1 MCFLYLL
8 RKMSSSEGS
17 EMDRLMI
24 DESGDDKAMDSG
36 ERGELFLILIDIHYS
51 YLLKYCCRPIYLY
64 PYLFILKQS
73 QVVVRSRMVESQVV
87 VGSRIVESRV
97 VVRKVVADPEVR
109 AAALEVGKQV
119 RYFSY

>member
-24 DESGDDKAMDSG
+24 DESGDDKMMDSG
-36 ERGELFLILIDIHYS
+36 EGGELFLIFIDIHFS

-73 QVVVRSRMVESQVV
+73 QVVVRSRMVES
-87 VGSRIVESRV
+87 RV
-97 VVRKVVADPEVR
+97 VVRKVVADLEVR